1 MKCILFIAFAL
12 LLSSVSAQKT
22 VDKKQLGKDYSRF
35 VSYPK
40 IFIRKD
46 STYIQEKDNIHP
58 HLFES
63 LTLQERDSFTKLIH
77 ERKQKYEGDSI
88 TVFEDFFLWKPL
100 MDRLN
105 YEDPHY
111 WVWPLVEFTD
121 KKFKQND
128 IHVVPVNL
136 LIIND
141 TVIVD
146 KTCDTVFHVGDRIMA
161 INNVPIENFLT
172 MNFLRYV
179 PCAVL
184 QQFNHFF
191 FSPRYIVDVER
202 NGKKLQLFTNGVG
215 YDDAL
220 FKLSASQWKK
230 ELLHEHQIG
239 YIELDAFYPNNS
251 LLINQLAK
259 FIKKVQKAGY
269 KDVIIDVRK
278 NTGGSGHNFD
288 HLISLFTS
296 SNSLYY
302 TKRERVRVSK
312 YTLDYGFPEDSI
324 GILADL
330 PANEAHPRIPLKPK
344 KYLGE
349 MNYYVLMSHNTQSIA
364 SSFVNILQTNGLA
377 KLCGEALSHNALKY
391 GEVMPFPWRSK
402 SNVAILSTVEIE
414 EYTKSQDGQ
423 IYPDI
428 EIPYVASE
436 YMQGGDPLLEKLL
449 KYIQDQ
455 RR

>member
-1 MKCILFIAFAL
+1 MRFTLLFVFLSL
-12 LLSSVSAQKT
+12 LVHASAQKPIN
-22 VDKKQLGKDYSRF
+22 KKQSGKDYSQF
-35 VSYPK
+35 IIYPK
-40 IFIRKD
+40 VFINKD
-46 STYIQEKDNIHP
+46 SVYIQDKDNIHP

-63 LTLQERDSFTKLIH
+63 LTQQERDSFRKLIH

-88 TVFEDFFLWKPL
+88 TVFEHFFLWLPL
-100 MDRLN
+100 IERLN

-111 WVWPLVEFTD
+111 WVWPLVDFTD

-141 TVIVD
+141 TAIVD
-146 KTCDTVFHVGDRIMA
+146 RTCDTIFHVGDRIMA
-161 INNVPIENFLT
+161 INNEPIENFL
-172 MNFLRYV
+172 NINYLRYI
-179 PCAVL
+179 PCAIL
-184 QQFNHFF
+184 QQFNYFAY
-191 FSPRYIVDVER
+191 SPHYIVEVER
-202 NGKKLQLFTNGVG
+202 NGKRLQLSTNGIG
-215 YDDAL
+215 YNDAL
-220 FKLSASQWKK
+220 FKLSASKWKK

-239 YIELDAFYPNNS
+239 YIEMDAFYPNNS
-251 LLINQLAK
+251 LVINQLAK
-259 FIKKVQKAGY
+259 FVKTVQKAGY

-296 SNSLYY
+296 ADSLYY
-302 TKRERVRVSK
+302 AKRERVRVSE

-330 PANEAHPRIPLKPK
+330 PAKEAHPQIPLKPK
-344 KYLGE
+344 KYLGP
-349 MNYYVLMSHNTQSIA
+349 MNYYVLMSHNTQSMA
-364 SSFVNILQTNGLA
+364 SSFVNILQTNGFA

-391 GEVMPFPWRSK
+391 GEVLRFGWKSK
-402 SNVAILSTVEIE
+402 SNVRILSTVETE
-414 EYTKSQDGQ
+414 EYTKSPDGQ

-428 EIPYVASE
+428 EIPYIAAE
-436 YMQGGDPLLEKLL
+436 YMQGGDPMLEKLI
-449 KYIQDQ
+449 KYIRE